1 MVGQWKR
8 IPLGLR
14 LVEGIT
20 TFLVGVTVGT
30 YSGSVSLSGVLGAI
44 FRKIVFGDWDVG

>member
-8 IPLGLR
+8 VPWGLR
-14 LVEGIT
+14 MAEGIS

-30 YSGSVSLSGVLGAI
+30 YSGSVSLSGVLGAL
-44 FRKIVFGDWDVG
+44 FRKIVFGDWDEG